1 MEVKTEK
8 MDNFFNIYYLNLP
21 KVYELSMM
29 INNVIITSLTT
40 RKKRTKSFNISIDIN
55 SQFLISM
62 KSLNTSSEAIKE
74 NFDVKT
80 TKSILLKRVMERC
93 KFINDFDSLNVGD
106 LIVLNNVHLNLV
118 DEQMIRFIS
127 TLRRDALKNFIIE
140 KSNNIKVGDVSPM
153 LEDYGYILDGNTDKC
168 ENFIIKIPCEINNEF
183 ENKYNINDIV
193 IGKVSIIGIY
203 KGDIE
208 KEAIKKNTF
217 KYLLENSDLLSESF
231 NNNKNCNIENSSYKI
246 DINKQNKNI
255 LNESYK
261 CKYIDIIGIIQNI
274 NFGDLKEKK
283 KIGFFYRLK
292 NFLKKCRNI
301 DK

>member
-1 MEVKTEK
+1 MNNVKTERI
-8 MDNFFNIYYLNLP
+8 DNFFNIYYLNLP

-40 RKKRTKSFNISIDIN
+40 KKKYKKSFNISSDIN
-55 SQFLISM
+55 SKFLISM

-93 KFINDFDSLNVGD
+93 KFINDFKSLNTGD
-106 LIVLNNVHLNLV
+106 LIFLNNVHLNLV

-153 LEDYGYILDGNTDKC
+153 LEDYGYILEGMTDEG

-183 ENKYNINDIV
+183 ENKYNINDII

-217 KYLLENSDLLSESF
+217 KYLLENSHLLNEDF
-231 NNNKNCNIENSSYKI
+231 NNKSSNIESSSYKK
-246 DINKQNKNI
+246 DINKQNKNT
-255 LNESYK
+255 LNESDK
-261 CKYIDIIGIIQNI
+261 CQYIDIIGIIQNI
-274 NFGDLKEKK
+274 NFWDLKEKK
-283 KIGFFYRLK
+283 KIGFFGKLK
-292 NFLKKCRNI
+292 NFFKSRNI
-301 DK
+301 DR